1 MPDVK
6 ATTIKSRGTV
16 TIDVE
21 YCKGCELCIPACPPG
36 VLAMSVQVN
45 RMGYHY
51 PELYAGCT
59 GCAACCLRLPRL
71 RVRGVPFRRRRPDGG
86 HGMTATATTRA
97 RVLMEGSEA
106 LARSAI
112 VAGCRFFAG
121 YPMTPFTEV
130 LEHFARLL
138 PEAGGVCI
146 NAESELEAVG
156 MAWGAL
162 STGARAAT
170 GSTGQGLSLMQE
182 SFSEITLA
190 ELPLVVF
197 NMARGQ
203 QDYFQATRGGGHGD
217 YRHLVLAPQDV
228 TEGVELAQ
236 LAFHLADKWR
246 NPALV
251 YGDYLLAHTQEALTI
266 DTISF
271 PDLPAKDWAVDGSR
285 SGSGRESLGDAAR
298 GREGRTGRA
307 RPGGQSAVHR
317 DEAAAMEREVRVE
330 TGYLDDAETVIVA
343 FGSPAKFVKYAI
355 RQLRAAGHRIGY
367 VRPIT
372 LWPFPYATVADA
384 AGGSNVRRV
393 GSFEL
398 SAGQMVDDV
407 RIGAAGRAPVSFIGG
422 ISTDHSGFGV
432 GRILDVDVV
441 ADRLLALHES
451 RAMPPIPGYD
461 VNSYTLQPHQVQAA
475 R

>member
-1 MPDVK
+1 
-6 ATTIKSRGTV
+6 
-16 TIDVE
+16 
-21 YCKGCELCIPACPPG
+21 
-36 VLAMSVQVN
+36 
-45 RMGYHY
+45 
-51 PELYAGCT
+51 
-59 GCAACCLRLPRL
+59 
-71 RVRGVPFRRRRPDGG
+71 
-86 HGMTATATTRA
+86 MTATAPSGG

-112 VAGCRFFAG
+112 VAGCRFFTG

-138 PEAGGVCI
+138 PEVGGVCI

-156 MAWGAL
+156 MTWGAL

-203 QDYFQATRGGGHGD
+203 QDYYQATRGGGHGD
-217 YRHLVLAPQDV
+217 YRHIVLAPQDV
-228 TEGVELAQ
+228 TEGVELVQ

-246 NPALV
+246 NPALI

-266 DTISF
+266 EPMSF

-285 SGSGRESLGDAAR
+285 SGSGVSRAVTPLGVGKVGQLAL
-298 GREGRTGRA
+298 GQEGKAQYIATKL
-307 RPGGQSAVHR
+307 PL
-317 DEAAAMEREVRVE
+317 MEREVRVE

-372 LWPFPYATVADA
+372 LWPFPYETVADA
-384 AGGSNVRRV
+384 AAGSNVRRI

-398 SAGQMVDDV
+398 SAGQMIDDV
-407 RIGAAGRAPVSFIGG
+407 RIGAAGKTPVSFIGG
-422 ISTDHSGFGV
+422 VSTDHSGFGV

-441 ADRLLALHES
+441 ADRLLALHED
-451 RAMPPIPGYD
+451 RELPMIPGYE
-461 VNSYTLQPHQVQAA
+461 VNSYTLQPHQAEA
-475 R
+475 TR